1 MGGCMRV
8 CVCLYAIRI
17 AIDKYTNR
25 NENTF
30 FMILNLFTM
39 ALSMIDRPSRQKFKN
54 DTEDTNN

>member
-1 MGGCMRV
+1 M